1 MLEYAIHGHGPTRAI
16 ALHGLFGDQRS
27 FQPILAAIDPESWSI
42 ALLDIRGYGRS
53 AAIGGPFTMATIA
66 SDAIEIADHLGW
78 DNFAVI
84 GHSMGGKAALR
95 LAIDA
100 PTRVDR
106 LVGIAPIWA
115 GRLSFDAEQ
124 LAFFRSSVER
134 VEARE
139 AIIARSTGN
148 RLPAFWCK
156 RMAEISSK
164 SSSRSAYAGYLESF
178 VHEDFE
184 AAAAA
189 LNQEVL
195 IMAGARDNA
204 NVEMARTHWKPKLRH
219 AELVVLQDCGH
230 WPIHEAPLH
239 VAALLEQFL
248 SKTRSTTA

>member
-1 MLEYAIHGHGPTRAI
+1 M
-16 ALHGLFGDQRS
+16 
-27 FQPILAAIDPESWSI
+27 LAAIDPEIWSI
-42 ALLDIRGYGRS
+42 VLPDIRGYGGS

-78 DNFAVI
+78 DNFAAI

-106 LVGIAPIWA
+106 IVGIAPIWA
-115 GRLSFDAEQ
+115 GRLSFDAEH
-124 LAFFRSSVER
+124 LAFFRSSIES

-148 RLPAFWCK
+148 RLPRFWCR
-156 RMAEISSK
+156 RMAELSSGN
-164 SSSRSAYAGYLESF
+164 SSRSAYAGYLESF
-178 VHEDFE
+178 VHDDFE
-184 AAAAA
+184 AAAAV

-204 NVEMARTHWKPKLRH
+204 NVEMVRTHWQPKLRH

-230 WPIHEAPLH
+230 WPIHEAPLL

-248 SKTRSTTA
+248 TKIRPTTA